1 MPFRPWWWPFERPWK
16 ICLWISTRLYNH
28 SSLKFLHPRCCSR
41 KLILHLGPWAIELI
55 FVYGMEYG
63 WKFKSCY
70 IRYLI
75 ISALFVEKGYSFP
88 QTAFT
93 SLQKKK
99 SVVHKCVG
107 LFWGSLLC
115 SLVYI
120 SILISVPYNLDYY
133 SVIEKK
139 PWDQIVLDLQLL
151 FFFHSLLWPFQVICI
166 SI

>member
-1 MPFRPWWWPFERPWK
+1 MPFSPWWWPFERPWK

-41 KLILHLGPWAIELI
+41 KLILHLCLWATELI

-63 WKFKSCY
+63 WTFKFFY
-70 IRYLI
+70 IRCLI
-75 ISALFVEKGYSFP
+75 ISALFVEKSYYFP
-88 QTAFT
+88 QNCIYIFA
-93 SLQKKK
+93 KK

-115 SLVYI
+115 SLVYF
-120 SILISVPYNLDYY
+120 SILISGPYSLDYH
-133 SVIEKK
+133 SIIKKK
-139 PWDQIVLDLQLL
+139 PWDQIMLDLQLL
-151 FFFHSLLWPFQVICI
+151 SFFHSLFWPHQVLCI